1 MASINIDLLDV
12 VGSVREEPPG
22 ALESLMAAIAKEGI
36 LHRIT
41 VMPNPEAE
49 GRYIVV
55 SGRRRL
61 AAARRL
67 NWGRITAQ
75 IKPYNA
81 LMAEMIEISE
91 NFHRLDL
98 TTAQKEH
105 AILRYAEL
113 VRSYEAEAK
122 PVNGEVEDKP
132 PLRAYKQREP
142 AVIKTVAKDLGIGER
157 TAQRVL
163 QRAEVFTPEQRQTL
177 EVLGTGRIDRV
188 AAIREPETRDL
199 VIESIKEGVS
209 FPNAMAGAMGED
221 YTPGEEELSD
231 KDWLAT
237 LDLSSAKV
245 DQKRFRADAL
255 FYRRVQQAR
264 IVFMADV
271 GWEKLKERADQG
283 AGIYFRRMK
292 FFLECNHPRDWVK
305 CAGCTAGIANGRE
318 HPNCHGGGY
327 LLG

>member
-1 MASINIDLLDV
+1 MASISVDLLDV

-22 ALESLMAAIAKEGI
+22 ALESLMASIAKKGL

-41 VMPNPEAE
+41 VMPNPESKD
-49 GRYIVV
+49 RYIVV
-55 SGRRRL
+55 AGRRRL
-61 AAARRL
+61 AAALRL
-67 NWGRITAQ
+67 NWRKITCTV
-75 IKPYNA
+75 KPYNA

-98 TTAQKEH
+98 TTAQKEY

-113 VRSYEAEAK
+113 VRTYEAEVK
-122 PVNGEVEDKP
+122 PTNGEPVARP
-132 PLRAYKQREP
+132 PLRAHKAREP
-142 AVIKTVAKDLGIGER
+142 KVVKTVAKDLGIGER

-163 QRAEVFTPEQRQTL
+163 RRAEAFTPGQREVL
-177 EVLGTGRIDRV
+177 EVLPSNRIDRV
-188 AAIREPETRDL
+188 AAIQEPETRDL
-199 VIESIKEGVS
+199 IIEAIKEGVS

-292 FFLECNHPRDWVK
+292 FFLECNHPRDWIK
-305 CAGCTAGIANGRE
+305 CAGCTAGIAQGRE
-318 HPNCHGGGY
+318 HQACHGGGY